1 MGAGMCDREINA
13 FFPFDTYSR
22 RTRKGSSLTI
32 VSSLTLARARSIRS
46 EGRESDV
53 PRGVYPYLAAG
64 SRAVG
69 DESAM
74 NC

>member
-1 MGAGMCDREINA
+1 MCDREIIA
-13 FFPFDTYSR
+13 YFPFDTYSR
-22 RTRKGSSLTI
+22 RTRKESHLTI
-32 VSSLTLARARSIRS
+32 VSSLILARTLSIRP

-53 PRGVYPYLAAG
+53 LEAPIRILYIAAG

-69 DESAM
+69 DETAM